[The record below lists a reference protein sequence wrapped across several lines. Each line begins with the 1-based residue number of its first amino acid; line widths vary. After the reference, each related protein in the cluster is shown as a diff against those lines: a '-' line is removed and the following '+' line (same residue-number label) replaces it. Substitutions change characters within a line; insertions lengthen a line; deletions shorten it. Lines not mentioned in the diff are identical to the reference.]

1 MKFLVFT
8 RPIDG
13 IGDKLP
19 LPEEFEAQIEWV
31 RQQLSSGR
39 FDCAYHG
46 RDHAVAIVNAESP
59 EALEQFYSS
68 MPLVELTS
76 REVEPLG
83 DLLEQMNQGLE
94 SLRKFH
100 ARGS

>member
-1 MKFLVFT
+1 MKFLVST
-8 RPIDG
+8 RPTDG
-13 IGDKLP
+13 IVDQLP
-19 LPEEFEAQIEWV
+19 RPAEFEAQIEWV

-46 RDHAVAIVNAESP
+46 QNRAVAIVNAESP
-59 EALEQFYSS
+59 GALEQLYAA
-68 MPLVELTS
+68 MPLAELTT

-83 DLLEQMNQGLE
+83 ELLDQMQQVLE

-100 ARGS
+100 ARAI